1 MKLKK
6 KDFNIEN
13 NIYDFDIVDPIT
25 LKVKKFYE
33 EFPFPNYKNNDDKKS
48 ILEEGNKNIFLKNLK
63 EFIGFNKL
71 LIEVGSGTCQLS
83 NYLAIGT
90 NNQIYA
96 FDTSLKSLA
105 IGKDFADKNDIKNIQ
120 FIRGDIFDDI
130 FEKEYFDFVLCN
142 GVLHHTKNPYE
153 AFSNITSYLKKDG
166 YILVGLYNKIGRA
179 RTILRK
185 YIFKVFGKNLL
196 FKLDPILRKF
206 KNEPEDKIQAWIRDQ
221 YLHPVESTHTFD
233 EVLKWFKLNNIEF
246 INSVPE
252 CSLFTTSAVNL
263 FEKNTKAT
271 FLERLFQQF
280 FMLTNR
286 FGSEGGLFIFIGKK
300 IK

>member
-196 FKLDPILRKF
+196 LKLDPILRKF

-252 CSLFTTSAVNL
+252 CSLFTTPAVNL

-271 FLERLFQQF
+271 FLERLLQQF